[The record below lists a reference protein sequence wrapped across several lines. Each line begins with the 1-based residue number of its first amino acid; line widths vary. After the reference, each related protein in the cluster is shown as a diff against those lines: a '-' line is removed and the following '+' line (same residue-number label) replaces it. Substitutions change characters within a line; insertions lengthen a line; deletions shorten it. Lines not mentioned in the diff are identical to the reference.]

1 MHEIRIMD
9 VNKEKKPKI
18 KWPRLKNNK
27 IKVSKTI
34 QINDNLFEIGLRKGL
49 IEKNSNNYY
58 FVGDQAELLAFK
70 NEYLLNSIFRL
81 K

>member
-1 MHEIRIMD
+1 MHEVRIMD
-9 VNKEKKPKI
+9 VNKEKKPKT
-18 KWPRLKNNK
+18 KWPRLKINK
-27 IKVSKTI
+27 EKEGKTI

-49 IEKNSNNYY
+49 IEKNSDDYY
-58 FVGDQAELLAFK
+58 FVGDYDELLAFK